1 MDLQPYLPELL
12 FLAITLTLAFLL
24 GLLLLLLI
32 APSFLDIGA
41 IVRYEPIVRLVVFL
55 AGRAALLSCFE
66 VKLVRAA
73 SCLVERCSSVQI
85 LKSYDGGQTWACE
98 ILAQKMAGSPRIV
111 SAVPRGMLVANLIF
125 RVGSRSWLPVAN
137 IESTE

>member
-1 MDLQPYLPELL
+1 MDLPTYLPELL

-24 GLLLLLLI
+24 SLLLLLLI

-66 VKLVRAA
+66 VNLVRTA
-73 SCLVERCSSVQI
+73 SCLVEGCTSVHI
-85 LKSYDGGQTWACE
+85 PKS
-98 ILAQKMAGSPRIV
+98 
-111 SAVPRGMLVANLIF
+111 
-125 RVGSRSWLPVAN
+125 
-137 IESTE
+137 